1 MSILEKLQKE
11 YNNMKNCEAGVELD
25 RDETL
30 SDGEETDKN
39 LMSSPKVGQEKLGD
53 VNACELLQQFMKA
66 QEDAHRKLEESLA
79 MKLNEFRTETNEKFE
94 N

>member
-39 LMSSPKVGQEKLGD
+39 LMSPPKVGQEKLGD

-66 QEDAHRKLEESLA
+66 QEDAHTKWYY
-79 MKLNEFRTETNEKFE
+79 
-94 N
+94 

>member
-1 MSILEKLQKE
+1 MSP
-11 YNNMKNCEAGVELD
+11 
-25 RDETL
+25 
-30 SDGEETDKN
+30 
-39 LMSSPKVGQEKLGD
+39 PKVGQEKLGD
-53 VNACELLQQFMKA
+53 VNGCELLQQFMKV